1 MIKVRRATEADIDA
15 AALNPMP
22 VFQTG
27 TDQKPGCM
35 HCLNN
40 GWLYALEDQDGNL
53 CGVLGGYL
61 YWRGVASI
69 GALFTPHLTKYR
81 VAAIRTVDKLIV
93 ETFKGLDL
101 HRMEMAVKADYK
113 TGHRWAKALGFEPEG
128 LMKMY
133 GPDMTDHVMYGR
145 TQCRSS

>member
-15 AALNPMP
+15 ALLNPMP
-22 VFQTG
+22 VFNTG
-27 TDQKPGCM
+27 TDHKPGCM

-61 YWRGVASI
+61 IWSGVASL

-81 VAAIRTVDKLIV
+81 VSSIRAVNNLIDH
-93 ETFKGLDL
+93 TITGLKL
-101 HRMEMAVKADYK
+101 HRLEMAVAADYK

-128 LMKMY
+128 LMKKY
-133 GPDMTDHVMYGR
+133 GPDQRDHVLYGR
-145 TQCRSS
+145 T